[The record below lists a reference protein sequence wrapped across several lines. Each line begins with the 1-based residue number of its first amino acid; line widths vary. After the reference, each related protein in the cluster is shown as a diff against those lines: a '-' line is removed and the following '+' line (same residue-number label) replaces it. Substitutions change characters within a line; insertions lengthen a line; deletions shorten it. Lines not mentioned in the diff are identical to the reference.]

1 MTIEKDTVIIG
12 AGISGLATAF
22 RLQRAGLNVLALEKS
37 DHIGGA
43 ILSEQH
49 DGFLIDYGPNSTLD
63 TSPKIREFINEVGV
77 QDRRVN
83 ANSSASRR
91 YVLRDGVLQALPMNP
106 PQFLKSKLFSWK
118 AKLRLFAEPF
128 ISPAP
133 EDKEETIAEFVKRR
147 LGQEFLDY
155 AINPFVAGVYA
166 GDPDRLSVRSA
177 VPKIYALEKNYGS
190 LIKGAIKGAKERK
203 KRAETDKTRAQLFS
217 FQNGMDELPVALKKS
232 LGNCIQTKSEIKR
245 IRWSDD
251 SWTVEYSRAGQ
262 QMTVTARSLIFTT
275 PAYVTANLLQSFDST
290 LSETLREIVYPPVA
304 MVFLGFKKQPQ
315 CRPLDG
321 FGFLVPKVENR
332 NILGTI
338 WSSTIFPNR
347 APKGGI
353 ALTTF
358 VGGMRQ
364 PELVNRD
371 DEELLKL
378 VQSDLREIMGLAGQP
393 DIVKIKRWEK
403 AIPQYELGH
412 QQRIDAVGNFENAHA
427 GIFISGNFRGGISVG
442 DCIVQSEGVARKVV
456 EFCRKSKQQLSQSPM
471 LCSNEPNPKSET
483 RNSKQIQK
491 TNDKIMEPIGRIVS
505 KIKRHELFCHS
516 IYTAMGFYPLVFYP
530 LEHFCLNFEF
540 VSYFVFRYSNF

>member
-1 MTIEKDTVIIG
+1 MTLEKDTLIIG

-22 RLQRAGLNVLALEKS
+22 RLQRTGLDILILEKS

-63 TSPKIREFINEVGV
+63 TSPKIRDFIKEVGV
-77 QDRRVN
+77 EERRVN
-83 ANSSASRR
+83 ANVSASHR
-91 YVLRDGVLQALPMNP
+91 YVLRGGVLQALPMNP
-106 PQFLKSKLFSWK
+106 PQFIKSKLFSWK

-147 LGQEFLDY
+147 LGKEFLDY

-166 GDPDRLSVRSA
+166 GDPERLSVRSA
-177 VPKIYALEKNYGS
+177 VAKIYALEKNYGS

-217 FQNGMDELPVALKKS
+217 FQNGMGELPVALKKN
-232 LGNCIQTKSEIKR
+232 LGDCIQTKCEIKR
-245 IRWSDD
+245 IRRGDD
-251 SWTVEYSRAGQ
+251 SWTVEYSQAGQ
-262 QMTVTARSLIFTT
+262 PMTVKARSVIFTT
-275 PAYVTANLLQSFDST
+275 PAYVTANLLQSLDSN
-290 LSETLREIVYPPVA
+290 LSGKLREIVYPPVA
-304 MVFLGFKKQPQ
+304 MVFLGFKKPPP

-347 APKGGI
+347 APEDGI

-364 PELVNRD
+364 PELVSRD
-371 DEELLKL
+371 DDELLKL
-378 VQSDLREIMGLAGQP
+378 VQADLREIMGLTGQP
-393 DIVKIKRWEK
+393 NIVKIKRWEK

-412 QQRIDAVGNFENAHA
+412 QQRIDAVENSEQEHP
-427 GIFISGNFRGGISVG
+427 GVFISGNFRGGISVG
-442 DCIVQSEGVARKVV
+442 
-456 EFCRKSKQQLSQSPM
+456 
-471 LCSNEPNPKSET
+471 
-483 RNSKQIQK
+483 
-491 TNDKIMEPIGRIVS
+491 
-505 KIKRHELFCHS
+505 
-516 IYTAMGFYPLVFYP
+516 
-530 LEHFCLNFEF
+530 
-540 VSYFVFRYSNF
+540 

>member
-1 MTIEKDTVIIG
+1 MTLEKDTLIIG

-22 RLQRAGLNVLALEKS
+22 RLQRSGFEILVLEKS

-63 TSPKIREFINEVGV
+63 TSPKIRGFIKAVGV
-77 QDRRVN
+77 EESRVN
-83 ANSSASRR
+83 ANASASRR
-91 YVLRDGVLQALPMNP
+91 YVLRGGVLQPLPMNP

-133 EDKEETIAEFVKRR
+133 ADKEETIAEFVKRR

-166 GDPDRLSVRSA
+166 GDPERLSVRSA
-177 VPKIYALEKNYGS
+177 VAKIYALEKNYGS

-203 KRAETDKTRAQLFS
+203 KRTETDKTRAQLFS
-217 FQNGMDELPVALKKS
+217 FQNGMAELVEGLKKN
-232 LGNCIQTKSEIKR
+232 LRENIQTKTEIKR
-245 IRWSDD
+245 IYRNDD
-251 SWTVEYSRAGQ
+251 SWRVEYTQAGQ
-262 QMTVTARSLIFTT
+262 SKIVTAKSVIFTT
-275 PAYVTANLLQSFDST
+275 PAYVTASLLQPFDST
-290 LSETLREIVYPPVA
+290 LSEKLHEIVYPPVA
-304 MVFLGFKKQPQ
+304 MVFLGFKKQPP

-321 FGFLVPKVENR
+321 FGFLVPKVEKR
-332 NILGTI
+332 NLLGTI

-347 APKGGI
+347 APEGGI

-364 PELVNRD
+364 PELVSRD
-371 DEELLKL
+371 DDELLKL
-378 VQSDLREIMGLAGQP
+378 VQNDLREIMGLAGQP

-412 QQRIDAVGNFENAHA
+412 QQRIEAAENFERNHP

-442 DCIVQSEGVARKVV
+442 DCIVQSEGVAEKVAA
-456 EFCRKSKQQLSQSPM
+456 FCKKP
-471 LCSNEPNPKSET
+471 T
-483 RNSKQIQK
+483 
-491 TNDKIMEPIGRIVS
+491 TVS
-505 KIKRHELFCHS
+505 A
-516 IYTAMGFYPLVFYP
+516 TAD
-530 LEHFCLNFEF
+530 
-540 VSYFVFRYSNF
+540 SYSN